1 MSSSLPTPSQYANC
15 QFPTPSYQLPVFS
28 ASLFSRVAKQQVG
41 PQFGQ
46 RKKKKKRDRV
56 MLSLWPNRKSA
67 QMESSQPVS
76 RTFRFAFVC
85 CVTREIPCAQRI
97 SHRFDRKSRM
107 RDGRKSGKIA
117 DRSPFAALRLT
128 SFRFSLFGIV
138 HRIFWFWFQFS
149 FSFADGTTCFTS
161 EKKKTRK
168 TGENLGKLLVV
179 LSIGAGQQKKL
190 T

>member
-1 MSSSLPTPSQYANC
+1 MRNNGLSCIIKILSHLTRFNCFIGNSWQLNEILTFFFLAPDNEIMSSSLPTPSQYANC
-15 QFPTPSYQLPVFS
+15 QFPTPSYQLPVS
-28 ASLFSRVAKQQVG
+28 SSSLFSRVAKQQVG

-46 RKKKKKRDRV
+46 RKKKKRDRV

-67 QMESSQPVS
+67 QMKSSQPVS

-138 HRIFWFWFQFS
+138 HRIF
-149 FSFADGTTCFTS
+149 
-161 EKKKTRK
+161 
-168 TGENLGKLLVV
+168 
-179 LSIGAGQQKKL
+179 
-190 T
+190 